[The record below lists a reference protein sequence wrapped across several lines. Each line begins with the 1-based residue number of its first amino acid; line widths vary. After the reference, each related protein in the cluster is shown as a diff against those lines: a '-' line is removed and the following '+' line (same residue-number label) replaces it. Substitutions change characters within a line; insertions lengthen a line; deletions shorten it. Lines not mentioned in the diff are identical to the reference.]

1 MVTDDINLAGSVG
14 DGPVT
19 GATVEVWSAQ
29 GRLIKTMLSD
39 NTASFNSRLRV
50 KRSNYPLLLKVRGGI
65 DLVTAAE
72 PDFQMLSVMTDRRSQ
87 DVNINPFSTLI
98 VLIAQNLPGGISTG
112 TIGTAT
118 AIVTGQLGFG
128 LDLSLMPDPISS
140 AITNDNIANLVKSSE
155 AFGEM
160 IRRTRDLVATTGR
173 ATSGDAVLA
182 ALAADLQDGH
192 LDGVGANGADPQIAA
207 IAKVVSG
214 QVLVEAL
221 SNTLKVHGIIATL
234 VIDQAIVTTRPLIG
248 VEGLTQN
255 VRTTGD
261 MLQQTLTALAAAR
274 LLDPAAEL
282 AALEQTVSGIADG
295 AFPVEIETVLPADA
309 SRSLDNALLL
319 ATTLDDM
326 QLAAIN
332 SGVQASLADQGA
344 VTPETTVLETTVP
357 ETTTPETTVTETT
370 VPETTTPETTVTET
384 TVPDTTTP
392 ETTVTETTV
401 PDTTTPETTVTET
414 TVPETTT
421 VETTVTETTVP
432 DTTTVDTTTPVTS
445 DPVTV
450 TPVNHA
456 PVISGVPAG
465 SVQAGTSYDFQP
477 LATDADS
484 GDVLTFSITG
494 RPVWAVFDT
503 ATGRLSG
510 TPGATAVA
518 TYRDIII
525 AVSDNTDTVALQP
538 FSITV
543 DPAPGTAGGSTVGT
557 LDLAWTAPVT
567 RADGSPISLSEI
579 GGYRIHYGMTAGAY
593 TNTVN
598 VNDGS
603 LQATTLGGMTPG
615 TYHLVMTTIDTNGLA
630 SAYSPELVKVVY

>member
-261 MLQQTLTALAAAR
+261 MLKQTLTALAAAR

-370 VPETTTPETTVTET
+370 VPE
-384 TVPDTTTP
+384 
-392 ETTVTETTV
+392 
-401 PDTTTPETTVTET
+401 TTTPETTVTET

>member
-261 MLQQTLTALAAAR
+261 MLKQTLTALAAAR

-357 ETTTPETTVTETT
+357 ETTTP
-370 VPETTTPETTVTET
+370 
-384 TVPDTTTP
+384 
-392 ETTVTETTV
+392 
-401 PDTTTPETTVTET
+401 
-414 TVPETTT
+414 
-421 VETTVTETTVP
+421 ETTVTETTVP